1 MNQIFL
7 HTGGRNMKRILLFT
21 SLIFLL
27 TGCKSLKGE
36 NTYISITMDEA
47 VSMMETEKDY
57 VILDVRTLEE
67 FKEKHIPGAI
77 CVPNETI
84 GDAEIPSLPDKD
96 QMILVYCRSGNRSK
110 QAAQK
115 LANMGYSN
123 IYEFGGI
130 NDWTG
135 ETYPHEGC
143 SIPPENDNF

>member
-1 MNQIFL
+1 
-7 HTGGRNMKRILLFT
+7 MKRILLFT
-21 SLIFLL
+21 TFIFLL
-27 TGCKSLKGE
+27 TGCNSVTKE
-36 NTYISITMDEA
+36 NSYTQISMDEA
-47 VSMMETEKDY
+47 VSMMETEEDY
-57 VILDVRTLEE
+57 IILDVRTLEE

-84 GDAEIPSLPDKD
+84 GNAEIPSLPDKE
-96 QMILVYCRSGNRSK
+96 QMILVYCSSGNRSK

-115 LANMGYSN
+115 LADMGYTN

-143 SIPPENDNF
+143 SIPPEGEKQ

>member
-1 MNQIFL
+1 
-7 HTGGRNMKRILLFT
+7 MKRILLFT

>member
-1 MNQIFL
+1 
-7 HTGGRNMKRILLFT
+7 MKRILLFT
-21 SLIFLL
+21 TFIFLL
-27 TGCKSLKGE
+27 TGCNSVTKE
-36 NTYISITMDEA
+36 NSYTQISMDEA
-47 VSMMETEKDY
+47 VSMMETEEY
-57 VILDVRTLEE
+57 YIILDVRTLEE

-84 GDAEIPSLPDKD
+84 GTAEIPSLPDKE

-115 LANMGYSN
+115 LADMGYTN

-143 SIPPENDNF
+143 SIPPEGEK

>member
-1 MNQIFL
+1 
-7 HTGGRNMKRILLFT
+7 MKRILLLTTF
-21 SLIFLL
+21 IFLL
-27 TGCKSLKGE
+27 TGCNSVTKE
-36 NTYISITMDEA
+36 NSYTQISMDEA
-47 VSMMETEKDY
+47 VSMMETEEDY
-57 VILDVRTLEE
+57 IILDVRTLEE

-84 GDAEIPSLPDKD
+84 GTAEIPSLPDKE

-115 LANMGYSN
+115 LADMGYTN

-143 SIPPENDNF
+143 SIPPEGEK